1 MIKQYIKGFFS
12 SFQLYLDKSTI
23 ERKVSLNGSEISIVS
38 YVHRPLPKGAS
49 TKSYG
54 HKGKRLSS
62 SKDRAKPNYFNPK
75 EKQLH
80 QGLLQ
85 G

>member
-12 SFQLYLDKSTI
+12 SFQFYLDKSTI

-62 SKDRAKPNYFNPK
+62 AKPNYFNPK